1 MDCQQARNLFDSY
14 LDGELSGTLATE
26 LDAHRLQCP
35 TCRQELALLEVA
47 GHVIAVEPEPGEGLS
62 EDFPDR
68 LLACVEPRS
77 IKPATRLRRPMVIGA
92 SLLALAASVVL
103 VVALIRS
110 PTPKVAGEKIF
121 RNTAEAPEKVP
132 EPTLDVAA
140 ESLRKQ
146 VETTW
151 SARRRSANALFQ
163 FGQDLLTDM
172 LEQLDPDRE
181 VRFDLP
187 RKAAPDSDDGELP
200 DDEYPS
206 DVSNDDLEDL

>member
-1 MDCQQARNLFDSY
+1 MDCQQARNLFDAY
-14 LDGELSGTLATE
+14 LDDELSGTLATE

-68 LLACVEPRS
+68 LLACVEPRA
-77 IKPATRLRRPMVIGA
+77 IKQATRLRRPMVIGA

-121 RNTAEAPEKVP
+121 RSTAEAPEIVP

-163 FGQDLLTDM
+163 FGQDVLTDM
-172 LEQLDPDRE
+172 LEQLDPDRD
-181 VRFDLP
+181 VRFDPP

-200 DDEYPS
+200 DDEHQA
-206 DVSNDDLEDL
+206 DGSNDDLEDL